1 MEYINDITIN
11 EAVIHILD
19 NNADEPILNE
29 YKLELND
36 EVYTFLT
43 KHIQK
48 CFKDEELKYAFFN
61 DERNIVKDIS
71 QEFLSKECDFLE
83 ASKELARQMFILMR
97 SKGSIASCDLVVVH
111 ISTEYGSML
120 GVMKMDYIKNY
131 FHTVEVVDE
140 KIDINIIPQY
150 TGLPA
155 SGQKISKC
163 AFIKPIKEDNEYD
176 LMVIDKQTKNKKS
189 EEYGSNYFIGN
200 YLGCRVIDND
210 RDITKSF
217 VETAE
222 KWTRTNLKENAEA
235 QENMRNTIKKK
246 LREEEEFDVKEVAE
260 DLFGDETVAKE
271 SFVNFVKEEGGVEKV
286 SVDKDWVDK
295 KFKRIRLKIDKDI
308 DIYLNEDAYND
319 NSRFEIIRNGDGTIN
334 MVIKHVS
341 NYIEK

>member
-1 MEYINDITIN
+1 MEYINDISIN

-48 CFKDEELKYAFFN
+48 CFKDEELKYAVFN

-71 QEFLSKECDFLE
+71 QEFLNEQCDFLD

-97 SKGSIASCDLVVVH
+97 SKGSIASCDLVIVH
-111 ISTEYGSML
+111 ISTEYGSMI
-120 GVMKMDYIKNY
+120 GIMKMDYIKNY
-131 FHTVEVVDE
+131 FHNVEVVED
-140 KIDINIIPQY
+140 KIGINIVPQY

-155 SGQKISKC
+155 GGQKIQKC
-163 AFIKPIKEDNEYD
+163 AFIKPIRDENSFDI
-176 LMVIDKQTKNKKS
+176 MVIDKQTKNKKS

-200 YLGCRVIDND
+200 YLGCKVINNE
-210 RDITKSF
+210 RDVTKSF
-217 VETAE
+217 LETAE

-235 QENMRNTIKKK
+235 QEAVRNSIKKK
-246 LREEEEFDVKEVAE
+246 LKEEEEFNVKEMAE
-260 DLFGDETVAKE
+260 DLFENDTVVKE
-271 SFVNFVKEEGGVEKV
+271 SFINYVKEEGGVDKV
-286 SVDKDWVDK
+286 AVDKEWVEK

-308 DIYLNEDAYND
+308 DLYLNEEAYND
-319 NSRFEIIRNGDGTIN
+319 NSRFEIKRNGDGTIN
-334 MVIKHVS
+334 MVIKHIS